1 MKLVKIKDKPNLMRD
16 MNSGAILNTDI
27 AAFNLHKKEKELKEQ
42 TKKNTIEINNMKS
55 DISEIKNMMK
65 ELLER

>member
-1 MKLVKIKDKPNLMRD
+1 MRD

-42 TKKNTIEINNMKS
+42 TKKNTIEINSMKS